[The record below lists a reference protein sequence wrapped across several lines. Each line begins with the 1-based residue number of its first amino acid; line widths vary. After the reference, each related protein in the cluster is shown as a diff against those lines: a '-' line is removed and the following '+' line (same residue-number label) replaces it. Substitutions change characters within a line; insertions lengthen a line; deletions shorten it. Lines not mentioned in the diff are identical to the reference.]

1 MAVATV
7 SALVSGSAS
16 AKVWGPALASASES
30 ESVLGLASA
39 QVLAQ
44 ASGKELVLVSEQ
56 VSEQVSVPET
66 DWVAGQAPALESA
79 LAQVSARAR
88 VWARRGF
95 LLRRTVLRRRSR

>member
-16 AKVWGPALASASES
+16 AKVWGPALASAPVW

-44 ASGKELVLVSEQ
+44 ASGKELVLVS
-56 VSEQVSVPET
+56 VRET
-66 DWVAGQAPALESA
+66 DWVAGQAPALESV

-88 VWARRGF
+88 VSARRGF